1 LTASLDNK
9 ILAITR
15 KDLDAQEFAKLVS
28 SEGGRTISLS
38 VIDIEAKNP
47 KVVDE
52 FINTVN
58 EKKHDYCAFMSS
70 QAVEVLFNLARR
82 INKTGEI
89 ISTLNSRTIVAI
101 GPKTRLSLTKHGIDV
116 KIVPEKYSSKGLIE
130 YFSKMDFVKEK
141 EKSIIIPRSDAS
153 KKFLLKALTD
163 LGMYVDELFLYN
175 VLTSDIDNSWRDFI
189 LLLKQK
195 KVDALIFTSAS
206 TVRSFF
212 EIMQRLS
219 CNANSLLNNVKA
231 IISIGPFTSE
241 ELRKRNIRS
250 LEAKEHTITGTFEL
264 AKIILREK

>member
-1 LTASLDNK
+1 MLTASLNNK

-38 VIDIEAKNP
+38 VIDIEVKDP

-52 FINTVN
+52 FINAVN

-70 QAVEVLFNLARR
+70 QAVEVLFNLAAR
-82 INKTGEI
+82 INKSGAV
-89 ISTLNSRTIVAI
+89 ISILNSRTIVAI

-130 YFSKMDFVKEK
+130 YFSKMAFVK
-141 EKSIIIPRSDAS
+141 EKSIIIPRSEAS

-163 LGMYVDELFLYN
+163 LGMYVDELFLYT
-175 VLTSDIDNSWRDFI
+175 VFTSHIDNNWKDFI

-195 KVDALIFTSAS
+195 KVDAIIFTSAS
-206 TVRSFF
+206 TVRAFF

-219 CNANSLLNNVKA
+219 CNTNSLLNSVEA
-231 IISIGPFTSE
+231 IISIGPFTNE

-250 LEAKEHTITGTFEL
+250 LEAKEHTIMGTFEL